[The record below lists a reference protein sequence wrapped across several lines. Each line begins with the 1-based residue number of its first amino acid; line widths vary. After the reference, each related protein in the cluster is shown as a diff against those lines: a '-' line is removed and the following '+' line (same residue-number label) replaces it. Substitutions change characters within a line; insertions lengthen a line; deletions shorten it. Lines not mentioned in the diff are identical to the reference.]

1 MIVEIYKG
9 KVIEKGISANYNGIE
24 SVVYTCVYS
33 LGNSRMSSNVET
45 IKNWIDNFEPAED
58 KNFKQFHEKY
68 GRL

>member
-1 MIVEIYKG
+1 MIYKG
-9 KVIEKGISANYNGIE
+9 KEIKKEVSTNYKGEETI
-24 SVVYTCVYS
+24 VYTCVYS
-33 LGNSRMSSNVET
+33 LGNSRMSSDIET

>member
-1 MIVEIYKG
+1 MIYKG
-9 KVIEKGISANYNGIE
+9 KEIKKGVSINWKGEETI
-24 SVVYTCVYS
+24 VYTCLYS
-33 LGNSRMSSNVET
+33 LGNSRMASDIET